1 MGKCES
7 FNVDGEYIY
16 SSGKKVFGA
25 VISFN
30 NENGVI
36 VIDECV
42 YFGIN
47 HLEVVSV
54 LVKEARNVNKKL
66 RFRGD
71 IIVDLTK
78 YIEEIPKM

>member
-7 FNVDGEYIY
+7 FIADGEYIY
-16 SSGKKVFGA
+16 LSGEKVFGT

-36 VIDECV
+36 VIDECI

-47 HLEVVSV
+47 HFLEVV
-54 LVKEARNVNKKL
+54 
-66 RFRGD
+66 
-71 IIVDLTK
+71 
-78 YIEEIPKM
+78 